1 MDDFGPL
8 YVRRQFLGTVGVH
21 SDHSAAMT
29 VPGGVPILLETE
41 VRLASDQSP
50 SRHSQREATQFYPG
64 ERARQGFRRELFD
77 GLCAGCHGTVTGAEM
92 DGAVKPDILTQ
103 ASEVAARDESPDNLS
118 SRAGRSPSGP
128 PFP

>member
-1 MDDFGPL
+1 
-8 YVRRQFLGTVGVH
+8 
-21 SDHSAAMT
+21 MT